1 MGDFKNVIKT
11 IDYSIKLVYKASGLM
26 VGVYFILSIVS
37 YSLALL
43 NTYTIKQILDSATR
57 SNTETGPILVWVAV
71 YMLLAIVTQASI
83 SAQNV
88 LYDSILKKSEHLY
101 DCNLLSKLATLP
113 LSIMDSSDGRN
124 KIDDVRHA
132 AKTVIF
138 ATFRLVRIISLIY
151 TFIAAF
157 LVLAKF
163 NLIFSMI
170 FLILIIPGIVLQEF
184 FNDKIENLR
193 LEQAP
198 DVRKFCYYRWMLTD
212 VWPSKDV
219 RMYNLTDAIKSRYN
233 EEKEQYLSANKKL
246 DKAKSLALVLSELL
260 RRLGD
265 ILFTIFLIYKAMC
278 GDISIGDVSLYIGFS
293 LEMSNAFH
301 NVLFNS
307 TIICTVATKTTKRVL
322 DFFEIKAENDIK
334 SCRKLT
340 EFQSLEFRDVY
351 FKYPHTDN
359 YIMNGLSFTLRKND
373 KLSIVGINGCGKST
387 IIKLMLGL
395 YEIESG
401 EILINNYSI
410 YDYKKT
416 EVRAL
421 FSVLFQNYVQ
431 YPLSLRENIALSS
444 IERIDSDREIITAQ
458 IQSGIYDDITRL
470 LEDGLDSYMT
480 RRFDDK
486 GIELSKGQWQ
496 KIALSRAYFK
506 DSPIIILDEPSAALD
521 AESENRV
528 FANFESVS
536 NKKTRILI
544 SHRISTARFS
554 SKIIVIDNGKVVEE
568 GTHDE
573 LILHDGVYAKL
584 YNLQREKYTIAE
596 SGE

>member
-1 MGDFKNVIKT
+1 MGNIKSIIKT
-11 IDYSIKLVYKASGLM
+11 INYSIKLVYKASGLL
-26 VGVYFILSIVS
+26 VCVYFILSIAS
-37 YSLALL
+37 YSLILL
-43 NTYTIKQILDSATR
+43 NTYTIKQILDSVTR
-57 SNTETGPILVWVAV
+57 NNTKTIPIMVWIIFYIIFTV
-71 YMLLAIVTQASI
+71 MIQASS

-88 LYDSILKKSEHLY
+88 LYDSIMKKTEHLY
-101 DCNLLSKLATLP
+101 DCNLLSKLTTLP
-113 LSIMDSSDGRN
+113 LGIIDSLDGKN
-124 KIDDVRHA
+124 MIDDVRHA
-132 AKTVIF
+132 TKTVIIT
-138 ATFRLVRIISLIY
+138 TFRLVRIFSLAY
-151 TFIAAF
+151 TFIVAF

-163 NLIFSMI
+163 NSIFSI
-170 FLILIIPGIVLQEF
+170 LFLVLIIPGIILQEF

-212 VWPSKDV
+212 VWPSKDI

-246 DKAKSLALVLSELL
+246 DRAKTSALVLSELL
-260 RRLGD
+260 RRSGD
-265 ILFTIFLIYKAMC
+265 IVFTIFVVYKAMC
-278 GDISIGDVSLYIGFS
+278 GDISIGDVSLYVSFS

-307 TIICTVATKTTKRVL
+307 TMICTVATKTTKRVL
-322 DFFEIKAENDIK
+322 DFFEIKTEDDTK
-334 SCRKLT
+334 LCRELT
-340 EFQSLEFRDVY
+340 EFQSLEFRNVY
-351 FKYPHTDN
+351 FKYPHTDT
-359 YIMNGLSFTLRKND
+359 YILKGLSFTLRKND
-373 KLSIVGINGCGKST
+373 TLSIVGINGCGKST
-387 IIKLMLGL
+387 IIKLMIGL
-395 YEIESG
+395 YDIESG

-410 YDYKKT
+410 HDYKKN

-421 FSVLFQNYVQ
+421 FSVLFQNFVQ

-444 IERIDSDREIITAQ
+444 IERINNDGDIETAL
-458 IQSGIYDDITRL
+458 IQSGAYKETVQL

-496 KIALSRAYFK
+496 KIALSRTYFK
-506 DSPIIILDEPSAALD
+506 NSPIIILDEPSATLD
-521 AESENRV
+521 AEAEDIV
-528 FANFESVS
+528 FANFKSVFD
-536 NKKTRILI
+536 KKTRILI

-573 LILHDGVYAKL
+573 LILLNGLYGRL
-584 YNLQREKYTIAE
+584 YNLQREKYAIAE
-596 SGE
+596 GD